1 MKKNFISKNGQIFWF
16 DCVKFK
22 TNSTRYRNTSLDFN
36 TKRMKEYKIL
46 ETSKQA
52 TDEQEHNYKCPACK
66 GIKKRY
72 ALTLNI

>member
-1 MKKNFISKNGQIFWF
+1 
-16 DCVKFK
+16 
-22 TNSTRYRNTSLDFN
+22 
-36 TKRMKEYKIL
+36 MKEYKIL

-72 ALTLNI
+72 ALTLNIWKHAKEKKYSENGF